1 MSQPE
6 PIETPLDAATGN
18 LLTATQAVASWRTAR
33 NVPFRLAISIPLA
46 GMRLRD
52 LCLLRPGTNL
62 LTYVSAAEDVPVRVG
77 GALLGWAELDN
88 VDGQM
93 AIRLT
98 RLT

>member
-1 MSQPE
+1 MNQPDFIAPE
-6 PIETPLDAATGN
+6 ESAALG
-18 LLTATQAVASWRTAR
+18 LLQQVQPAAAWRTAR
-33 NVPFRLAISIPLA
+33 NVPFRLAVTIPLA

-52 LCLLRPGTNL
+52 LSHLRAGTTL
-62 LTYVSAAEDVPVRVG
+62 LTGVPAAEDVPVRVG

>member
-1 MSQPE
+1 MSQPDHIAPQME
-6 PIETPLDAATGN
+6 SGTGALLPTPQTLP
-18 LLTATQAVASWRTAR
+18 WRTAR
-33 NVPFRLAISIPLA
+33 NVPFRLAVTIPLA
-46 GMRLRD
+46 GMKLRD
-52 LCLLRPGTNL
+52 LCLLRPGTTL
-62 LTYVSAAEDVPVRVG
+62 FTYISAAEDVPVRVG